1 MRRWLVS
8 LMLCLGLLAG
18 ALHAPAMAMP
28 PERAMAAM
36 TAADDVH
43 ADCHAGAAE
52 DENDREDPGCCPDG
66 CLGGCLLAGAL
77 FELPG
82 IDKPLP
88 SPSAFLPARMAHP
101 APDPGGDTFHPPRS
115 FA

>member
-8 LMLCLGLLAG
+8 LLLCLGLLAG

-28 PERAMAAM
+28 PEPATV
-36 TAADDVH
+36 TAADDEH

-52 DENDREDPGCCPDG
+52 DESDRKGPGCCPDG

-77 FELPG
+77 FALPG
-82 IDKPLP
+82 IDQPLP
-88 SPSAFLPARMAHP
+88 SPFAFSPARTAPP
-101 APDPGGDTFHPPRS
+101 APDPGGDTFHPPRT